1 MITLDRL
8 RPVRSLPSR
17 AMWRLNTEL
26 SRLGER
32 HQQDWLIYNPIQ
44 MYAYHR
50 LARRAA
56 GPAIA
61 AIDDVFPDAQVLLDV
76 GAGTGATAAQA
87 ARIGKRVKACEKSPA
102 GRLLARMQGVRSVP
116 FDLRSDR
123 PARVDSPADLAYCF
137 EVAEHLPNDLGDRLV
152 AFVAGLAP
160 IIVFSAAQP
169 GQGGLAHINEQPLA
183 YWRDRFR
190 ESGCEFDPALTEQYR
205 ASVKDHGADEIWL
218 LSNVSVFTRSNS
230 SGLGRI

>member
-1 MITLDRL
+1 MINLDRL

-17 AMWRLNTEL
+17 GMWRLNTGL

-50 LARRAA
+50 LARKAA

-61 AIDDVFPDAQVLLDV
+61 AMDEVFPEAQTLVDV
-76 GAGTGATAAQA
+76 GAGSGAIAAEA
-87 ARIGKRVKACEKSPA
+87 TRTGKRVEACEKSRA
-102 GRLLARMQGVRSVP
+102 GRLIARMQGVKSIG
-116 FDLRSDR
+116 FDLRSDG
-123 PARVDSPADLAYCF
+123 PAQIQGPADLAYCF
-137 EVAEHLPNDLGDRLV
+137 EVAEHLPSDLGDRLV

-160 IIVFSAAQP
+160 IILFSAARP

-183 YWRDRFR
+183 YWRDRFG
-190 ESGCEFDPALTEQYR
+190 EAGCEFDPRLTERYR
-205 ASVKDHGADEIWL
+205 ASVKSHGADEVWL
-218 LSNVSVFTRSNS
+218 LSNVSVFLRCD
-230 SGLGRI
+230 